1 MDDWLIYT
9 IPESTDHAG
18 ASLSMLPLRNAHW
31 SEANGYRDLE
41 WQKGN
46 LENQGETPFGF
57 CTVKSRYMLLVICIE
72 IGGFLYMLFGICI
85 EIGSFLYIFSVKV

>member
-1 MDDWLIYT
+1 MCFRSEIL
-9 IPESTDHAG
+9 PPKSTVHAG
-18 ASLSMLPLRNAHW
+18 ASLSMLSLRNAHW

-46 LENQGETPFGF
+46 LEKRGEMPFGF
-57 CTVKSRYMLLVICIE
+57 CTVKSRYMLL
-72 IGGFLYMLFGICI
+72 GTCI